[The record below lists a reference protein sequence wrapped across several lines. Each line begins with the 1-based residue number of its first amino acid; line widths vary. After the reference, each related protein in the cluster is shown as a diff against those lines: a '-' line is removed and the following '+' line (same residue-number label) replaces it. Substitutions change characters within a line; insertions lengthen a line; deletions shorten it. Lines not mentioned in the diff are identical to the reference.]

1 MDTNMYTQ
9 WVQSPIQEN
18 APHESRADDWP
29 KDHLNPQSPTMD
41 TSDFNPL
48 ADIQSTAM
56 QSTNQA
62 FYPPYAQQYYIQSPF
77 NIAAYGTPW
86 PSSVPLSSYST
97 LNGATTATTSQQQQS
112 QQQQQQP
119 QQQQQHQQHQQ
130 QLQQQQSSQQQQQQL
145 QQQQLQQQNHH
156 QQQQQQSSH
165 PSTSSH
171 MLIDPILN
179 MNGSSPSHMQ
189 SSFSHPQSFQ
199 QQLSPQ
205 IQHQQPQHMSTQ
217 QHAQQRPTIQTSQY
231 FPNSQHLLLQP
242 YYRPQSQPT
251 PQGTLSPQALHSPT
265 TANSMMALMPGASF
279 YGHQQQTQL
288 QAGPSQHHLLQQ
300 QQQQLHQSPP
310 QLQPTASPI
319 ASTSQIPINTT
330 EPAPAPGLTPE
341 QKEEQTRQFKQS
353 LKPLLQSSSFSGAQA
368 VITLTN
374 LISNYGVNEVD
385 AATRLEILAR
395 IRDCA
400 GNHYYRAWSENAS
413 AIEITRDWIRAAAK
427 GTNAALMETTMPLLH
442 LIDRL
447 PFTVDSLSASKL
459 GKVIR
464 KLVKDEPSSVG
475 KRRSSVQTS
484 YGHTLFHPEIP
495 IVIIT
500 IAIKS
505 FLFFE
510 TRKIINVSNYS
521 SICLLFPSQ
530 NIAIKDMA
538 SNLERRWREM
548 IMSVETSKKAPESK
562 VSEDAKTKKRKLAE
576 AVPSSK
582 AATVVKKPALGTASS
597 TKPLALKK
605 ESTATST
612 TLSKA
617 ATTAV
622 KDAKADSSFFSAP
635 KPKAKLPSFKKAP
648 LPATVKKEETNVAMP
663 SSFDPFQEALKSMT
677 RKEASP
683 AVQTP
688 PSISTTSTNESQP
701 RLGKNGKKKKSVT
714 WRADY
719 ELVKVHII
727 ERAVYD
733 DDPVDGS
740 HVGHSIRDLE
750 RGEGAALHAHLFE
763 ETIDWTEPLLVEMPP
778 EPDDAPPKVPV
789 GGNSQEKTTQEE
801 REQTALGAVYMSLN
815 QIPESPAEPNTII
828 PEEEVDKNVTLMA
841 VGPENEPVFGQDGM
855 PGPVASVADLV
866 GQLGSLDGQPS
877 GISLDAAASVV
888 GVGAGVDL
896 NASLA
901 AVQSLP
907 QEQLQMLLQ
916 QLQLPGGGIPFG
928 GVATTPYGNP
938 ADAVWPNH
946 QQYGTDY
953 GYQEDQQQQQQ
964 QHPRWSDGLRG
975 RGRGIGGGRGRGRGR
990 GDEGC
995 KYGDQCDYSHDL
1007 SSNSNNM
1014 SVDLQ

>member
-1 MDTNMYTQ
+1 
-9 WVQSPIQEN
+9 
-18 APHESRADDWP
+18 
-29 KDHLNPQSPTMD
+29 MD

-205 IQHQQPQHMSTQ
+205 IQHQQPQHMTTQ

-374 LISNYGVNEVD
+374 LISDYGVNEVD

-464 KLVKDEPSSVG
+464 KLVKDEPSS
-475 KRRSSVQTS
+475 
-484 YGHTLFHPEIP
+484 
-495 IVIIT
+495 
-500 IAIKS
+500 
-505 FLFFE
+505 
-510 TRKIINVSNYS
+510 
-521 SICLLFPSQ
+521 
-530 NIAIKDMA
+530 AIKDMA

-815 QIPESPAEPNTII
+815 QIPESPAEPNII

-916 QLQLPGGGIPFG
+916 QLQLPGGGTPFG

-990 GDEGC
+990 GDEGYRPYPTTTIRRRPPCSFFAAGRC